1 MSTVAAVLL
10 FAGVVAYAVLAGAD
24 FGAGFWDLTAGGAE
38 RGRAPRHLI
47 DLALAPVWEANH
59 VWFIF
64 CLVMLWTGFPTA
76 FAAITTTLFLPLG
89 LAALG
94 IVARGSGFA
103 FRKVLVRTEHQR
115 VAGAAFAVSSVITP
129 FFLGTM
135 AGGIASGRVPTSGY
149 GDPIR
154 GSGLSDVDPG
164 GVLAV
169 LACAVLAAVFLVAE
183 ARFDDGSPWSGG
195 FDGGPGWP
203 PRSRVPWSLRGSSY
217 SAPTRPALRRARPPP
232 LAGGSHLGV
241 CRLAA
246 LVLLPGRSGVAAT
259 SRGRSGRRR
268 GRGVRGAP
276 FPYLLGTH
284 LTIDEAAAP
293 APTLW
298 TLTLVAAAAVE
309 LILPVSTCCSC
320 CRSRDGSR
328 RASGGS
334 ARYNATYASYLTSP
348 S

>member
-1 MSTVAAVLL
+1 VGLRDEGAMSTFAAVLL

-38 RGRAPRHLI
+38 SGRAPRHLI

-59 VWFIF
+59 VWLIF

-76 FAAITTTLFLPLG
+76 FAAIMTTLYLPLG

-129 FFLGTM
+129 FFLGTV
-135 AGGIASGRVPTSGY
+135 AGGIASGRVPRSGY
-149 GDPIR
+149 GDPI
-154 GSGLSDVDPG
+154 SSWVNPTSLLG

-183 ARFDDGSPWSGG
+183 ARLHHGE
-195 FDGGPGWP
+195 
-203 PRSRVPWSLRGSSY
+203 SLERWF
-217 SAPTRPALRRARPPP
+217 RRRARLASAVTGAVV
-232 LAGGSHLGV
+232 LAGILVLRADSPRLFAELTSRGLPAVLVSGV
-241 CRLAA
+241 CGLAA
-246 LVLLPGRSGVAAT
+246 LVLLPRGDPALLRLLAVAAVVAVVV
-259 SRGRSGRRR
+259 GW
-268 GRGVRGAP
+268 GVSQY
-276 FPYLLGTH
+276 PYLLGTH

-298 TLTLVAAAAVE
+298 TLTLVAAAAVV
-309 LILPVSTCCSC
+309 LILPGFALLFMLQQRGRLETDE
-320 CRSRDGSR
+320 RQ
-328 RASGGS
+328 
-334 ARYNATYASYLTSP
+334 
-348 S
+348 